1 MRVGFIGLGAIGAIM
16 AERIA
21 LAGFRLGVFAR
32 RKDRLPSF
40 QERGAWIATS
50 PAELAA
56 GSDIVCLCVT
66 DSDAVEDVV
75 FGSSGVASGGSA
87 GLLVA
92 DHSTIHPERTRE
104 MAQRL
109 HAQVGMGWIDAP
121 VSGGPDGARSGS
133 LAVMAGGHAGE
144 IARATPVFRSFAA
157 RVTHMGPAG
166 AGQATKA
173 CNQMISAGTLAVV
186 AEAMMLASRF
196 GLDARR
202 LPEAVA
208 GGWANSALLRHYA
221 PRMADSRFTGSTR
234 TMVKDLDIA
243 ADLARSTATPIPV
256 TALLLSLHRLLLLQG
271 EPDLGISGLIRLY
284 TKEALPQV
292 PEPETMSGS
301 TP

>member
-16 AERIA
+16 AERVA
-21 LAGFRLGVFAR
+21 QAGFRLGVFAR
-32 RKDRLPSF
+32 RRDRLRNF
-40 QERGAWIATS
+40 EEAGAWIAKS
-50 PAELAA
+50 PADLAA

-75 FGSSGVASGGSA
+75 FGASGVAGGGAA
-87 GLLVA
+87 GLIVA
-92 DHSTIHPERTRE
+92 DHSTIHPERTRV
-104 MAQRL
+104 MARRL
-109 HAQVGMGWIDAP
+109 LAQAGMGWIDAP
-121 VSGGPDGARSGS
+121 VSGGPDGARAGS
-133 LAVMAGGHAGE
+133 LAVMAGGDAAE
-144 IARATPVFRSFAA
+144 IAKATPVFRAFAA
-157 RVTHMGPAG
+157 RITHMGPVG

-208 GGWANSALLRHYA
+208 GGWADSALLRHYT
-221 PRMADSRFTGSTR
+221 PRMADSRFAGSTR

-256 TALLLSLHRLLLLQG
+256 TALLLSMHRLLLLQG
-271 EPDLGISGLIRLY
+271 ESDLGISGLIRLY
-284 TKEALPQV
+284 TKEALPQ
-292 PEPETMSGS
+292 PSEPETMSGS
-301 TP
+301 AQ